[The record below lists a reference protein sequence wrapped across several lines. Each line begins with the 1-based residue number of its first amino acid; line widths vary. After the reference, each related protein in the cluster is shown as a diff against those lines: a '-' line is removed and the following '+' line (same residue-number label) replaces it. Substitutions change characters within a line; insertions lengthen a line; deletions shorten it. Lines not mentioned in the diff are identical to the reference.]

1 MTRTFT
7 WLLGPESVAA
17 AVGAAVLGFCA
28 RHASG
33 TGRDVD
39 LMERLVV
46 LLPLLVVVPVF
57 LTALVPGAATW
68 TWLAR
73 ALVASF
79 VVAGLLTL
87 RVVEGFGSGA
97 KGQDAAMIVS
107 LCLTSMVAGT
117 GSSIAGAMILAQ
129 RDAAFAAWFRA
140 RPVLASLLTL
150 AASIPLGIAL
160 LFVLCVVGGLLLGAW
175 SAFRR

>member
-1 MTRTFT
+1 MT

-17 AVGAAVLGFCA
+17 AVGAAVLWYCA

-33 TGRDVD
+33 TGRDVE

-57 LTALVPGAATW
+57 LTILAPGATATW
-68 TWLAR
+68 TWLTR
-73 ALVASF
+73 ALVVSF
-79 VVAGLLTL
+79 VVAGFLTL

-107 LCLTSMVAGT
+107 LCLTSMVAGA
-117 GSSIAGAMILAQ
+117 GSAIAGAMVLSQ
-129 RDAAFAAWFRA
+129 RDAAFAAWFKA
-140 RPVLASLLTL
+140 RPVLASLITL
-150 AASIPLGIAL
+150 AASVPIGIAL
-160 LFVLCVVGGLLLGAW
+160 LFVLCVVGGVLLGAW